1 MSANLSV
8 SDSVYIVGCKRMNH
22 KRQKLRW
29 AVIGAVVAIAIIGPF
44 IVFGEQIEAWTE
56 TFLESA
62 RMRPWTSAMVLG
74 GLLGSDILFPVPS
87 SIVSTACGVVHGFMG
102 GALISMLGMTFSCLA
117 GYAIAKWMGR
127 PLVSRFVGDRELDR
141 LHGMEEKYGDWII
154 VVARPVPVLAEA
166 SVLFLGL
173 SAMSFARFAV
183 LSTLSNLAISIVYAA
198 AGAWAAGIHSFFP
211 ALAASILLPWV
222 LMRLSPKRGTED
234 ETDN

>member
-1 MSANLSV
+1 
-8 SDSVYIVGCKRMNH
+8 MNH

-62 RMRPWTSAMVLG
+62 RTRPWTSAMVLG
-74 GLLGSDILFPVPS
+74 GLLGSDIFLPIPS
-87 SIVSTACGVVHGFMG
+87 SIVSTACGVVHGFAG
-102 GALISMLGMTFSCLA
+102 GMIVSALGMTFSCLT

-127 PLVSRFVGDRELDR
+127 PLVSRFVGEKELTR
-141 LHGMEEKYGDWII
+141 LHDMEGKYGDWII
-154 VVARPVPVLAEA
+154 VIARPIPVLAEA

-173 SAMSFARFAV
+173 GAMPFVRFAV
-183 LSTLSNLAISIVYAA
+183 LSTVSNLAISIVYAA

-211 ALAASILLPWV
+211 ALAASILLPWL
-222 LMRLSPKRGTED
+222 LMRLSPKRGTWN